1 MKIQNETKEYLG
13 RSYIWGL
20 YNLLPSFGYFSIE
33 INDDGHVEI
42 LDFSK
47 NTDEESGKKQLFNLL
62 GRHPDFYGKVDAEF
76 NFGFGFDLK
85 VKVTVY

>member
-1 MKIQNETKEYLG
+1 MNVQNEIKEYLG

-20 YNLLPSFGYFSIE
+20 YNLLPSFGYFFIE
-33 INDDGHVEI
+33 ISDDEKVET

-47 NTDEESGKKQLFNLL
+47 NTDEESSKKQLFDLL
-62 GRHPDFYGKVDAEF
+62 GKYPDFYRKVEAEF

-85 VKVTVY
+85 VKVTV